1 VATSRRRRRQ
11 GIRFSRSLPRPD
23 GAPLRRRRRGCGGGA
38 SSVKPQFRSRLLVA
52 RRLVSSLASVV
63 EDGATAQGPVVLG
76 RVDLRSVVLWRQ
88 VPSPA
93 SLDPGA
99 LVLGACPRPMLSQR
113 LLHLALR
120 CECLLRL
127 FQSLAAMGLQLSCG
141 WRSLASGDGRRRRTS
156 VDSACTGS
164 RDLVVIVL
172 FSGACVLVCRISYNT
187 VNSKRERNNTF
198 SNRNVKIISARTRAA
213 LPRASTCPPPPCA
226 STAGPWPMVLC

>member
-1 VATSRRRRRQ
+1 MGTVALVRRCRLGTSLSKVWCPVATLRRRRRQ

-38 SSVKPQFRSRLLVA
+38 SSVKPLFRSRLLVA

-63 EDGATAQGPVVLG
+63 EDGATAQGPMVLG
-76 RVDLRSVVLWRQ
+76 RVDLRSVVPWRL

-99 LVLGACPRPMLSQR
+99 LVLGACPRPMPSQR

-156 VDSACTGS
+156 VDSASTGS

-172 FSGACVLVCRISYNT
+172 FSGACVLVCRISC
-187 VNSKRERNNTF
+187 
-198 SNRNVKIISARTRAA
+198 A
-213 LPRASTCPPPPCA
+213 LYPSLVYLYLYCP
-226 STAGPWPMVLC
+226 